1 MWWPVIV
8 MAVIAALCAVLAVRS
23 LRDPRLVYIRGKF
36 GATAIAEIRTA
47 STACRAG
54 GMTSAQARDAA
65 IERFLEEKRRVMEI
79 STRHFRKK
87 QAL

>member
-8 MAVIAALCAVLAVRS
+8 MSVITALCSALAVRAM
-23 LRDPRLVYIRGKF
+23 RDPSLVYIRGRF
-36 GATAIAEIRTA
+36 GAEAIAEIRSSATA
-47 STACRAG
+47 LRTG
-54 GMTSAQARDAA
+54 GMTAAQARDAA
-65 IERFLEEKRRVMEI
+65 IERFLEEKRRVMEV